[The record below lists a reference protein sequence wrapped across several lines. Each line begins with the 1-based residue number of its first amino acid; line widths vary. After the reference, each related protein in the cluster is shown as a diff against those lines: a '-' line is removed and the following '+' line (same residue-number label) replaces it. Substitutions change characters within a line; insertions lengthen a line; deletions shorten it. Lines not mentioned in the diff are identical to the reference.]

1 MQVLV
6 DQEVNNS
13 EKRCP
18 HRLTWLTGRS
28 TIRKNDILSFNL
40 VDREV
45 NIAGFG

>member
-1 MQVLV
+1 MSSSFNLV
-6 DQEVNNS
+6 DQEVNIT

-18 HRLTWLTGRS
+18 HRLKL
-28 TIRKNDILSFNL
+28 RKNDILSFNL